1 MEEVLQKELAG
12 KKHGTNPTIVFIEHT
27 RATSQPSFEDSSAT
41 SNRDAF
47 FPRRAKLRSTTA
59 PDRPRSVTPR
69 SRGTWSRT
77 RVFTR
82 LWSRSNARIRDL
94 WHRLNEKRDH
104 RRWIFM
110 VLYVRG
116 PTWSSRLFTRSIVA
130 SCSEVAQAPFR
141 REPFQKFRRRHRDSP
156 ASSYELDTQPL
167 LTSHSAFFQ
176 NGVPRLISE
185 PPCSRD
191 AWFVERNGRPGPR
204 VSTLFLEIGIE
215 VALRV
220 CVDVVRENNGF
231 LAGTKVI
238 GTHRNF
244 LKQSATHDG

>member
-1 MEEVLQKELAG
+1 MKEVLQKELAG
-12 KKHGTNPTIVFIEHT
+12 KKYGTNPTIVFIEHT
-27 RATSQPSFEDSSAT
+27 RATSQPPFEDSSAT

-47 FPRRAKLRSTTA
+47 FPRCAKLRSTTA

-82 LWSRSNARIRDL
+82 LWSRSNTRIRDSR
-94 WHRLNEKRDH
+94 HRLNEKRG
-104 RRWIFM
+104 RRWWIFT

-116 PTWSSRLFTRSIVA
+116 PTWLCRLFTRSIVA

-167 LTSHSAFFQ
+167 LTSHSAFFRMKSRVWSLNRRAQ
-176 NGVPRLISE
+176 GLLDLLNETADLVLVFRL
-185 PPCSRD
+185 CSWKLGSR
-191 AWFVERNGRPGPR
+191 
-204 VSTLFLEIGIE
+204 
-215 VALRV
+215 
-220 CVDVVRENNGF
+220 
-231 LAGTKVI
+231 
-238 GTHRNF
+238 
-244 LKQSATHDG
+244 

>member
-1 MEEVLQKELAG
+1 MEEVLQKEPAG
-12 KKHGTNPTIVFIEHT
+12 KKYGTNPTIVFIEHT
-27 RATSQPSFEDSSAT
+27 RATSQPPFEDSSAT

-59 PDRPRSVTPR
+59 PDRPRSVTLR

-82 LWSRSNARIRDL
+82 LWSRSNTRIRDL
-94 WHRLNEKRDH
+94 RSRLNEKRGH

-116 PTWSSRLFTRSIVA
+116 PTLSNRLFTRSIVA

-167 LTSHSAFFQ
+167 LTSHSAFFRMKSRVWSL
-176 NGVPRLISE
+176 NRRARGLLDLLNETADLVLVFRL
-185 PPCSRD
+185 CSWKLGSR
-191 AWFVERNGRPGPR
+191 
-204 VSTLFLEIGIE
+204 
-215 VALRV
+215 
-220 CVDVVRENNGF
+220 
-231 LAGTKVI
+231 
-238 GTHRNF
+238 
-244 LKQSATHDG
+244 